1 MSATEAPRRV
11 ALVCSSGGHLLQL
24 LSLEP
29 AWEGFEE
36 RWVALSGADVDF
48 LLADRRVVRA
58 HGPTNR
64 SIGKFLLNLRV
75 AWRVLRAEPFDAVI
89 STGAALAVPFFI
101 VGRLLGCKC
110 IYVESLTR
118 TRSLSLSGWLVW
130 PLAQAFFVQWPEAS
144 GRRRIY
150 AGRVL

>member
-1 MSATEAPRRV
+1 MSSTAEPPRV

-29 AWEGFEE
+29 AWAGYEE
-36 RWVALSGADVDF
+36 RWVALAGADVDF
-48 LLADRRVVRA
+48 LLADRSVVRA

-64 SIGKFLLNLRV
+64 SIGKFLRNLGV
-75 AWRVLRAEPFDAVI
+75 AWRVLRAERFDAVI

-101 VGRLLGCKC
+101 VGRLLGCRC

-118 TRSLSLSGWLVW
+118 THSLSLSGWLVW
-130 PLAQAFFVQWPEAS
+130 PLAHAFFVQWPEAA
-144 GRRRIY
+144 GRRREY

>member
-1 MSATEAPRRV
+1 MTPQTTLPRV

-24 LSLEP
+24 LALEE
-29 AWEGFEE
+29 AWEGFDET
-36 RWVALSGADVDF
+36 WVALSGADVDY
-48 LLADRRVVRA
+48 LLADRVVVRA

-64 SIGKFLLNLRV
+64 SLIKLMLNLRL
-75 AWRVLRAEPFDAVI
+75 AWRVLRNEQFDAVI
-89 STGAALAVPFFI
+89 STGAALAVPFFV
-101 VGRLLGCKC
+101 VGRLRGCRC

-130 PLAQAFFVQWPEAS
+130 PLAHAFFVQWPEAA
-144 GRRRIY
+144 GRRRTY